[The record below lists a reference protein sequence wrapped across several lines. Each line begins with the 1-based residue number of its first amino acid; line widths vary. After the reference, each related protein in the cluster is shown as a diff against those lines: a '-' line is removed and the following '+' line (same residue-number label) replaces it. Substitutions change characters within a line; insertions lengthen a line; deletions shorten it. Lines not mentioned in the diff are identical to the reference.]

1 MADNDDNTE
10 ENPGENPEDDLLD
23 GELLDD
29 QTADETSEP
38 VSGDTDQTDARLGR
52 LEQDLSLWAE
62 RNRVTT
68 DPYVTGIRDAIRR
81 RDNLTAYATS
91 NPLDFLPHPNQ
102 RGNQNLDTLSRVLAI
117 TRNILVFL
125 PVALTWYAIN
135 KATTSFGQYARLAPE
150 DSAELS
156 FLQFWQSG
164 GPRDLAGFAPLSSSW
179 RIAEVASKVVLIIAL
194 VIALTAVIG
203 IIDQITQRRE
213 IAGQRSID
221 NERTAIAVKIMTA
234 LQGNKSIDSQTLE
247 ETLALVL
254 NNLGEAARDVNTAA
268 ARLETST
275 VGVAGLTPKIEEL
288 TGHIDQ
294 LASKFSTE
302 LQDGITGLTNA
313 VGILG
318 TNLEGDL
325 QRLMNDVINGLEDV
339 TDRLKSTS
347 ATVEFGTKQLR
358 DDLDA
363 IHQRLTDIP
372 GLR

>member
-1 MADNDDNTE
+1 MTDNDDNIWE
-10 ENPGENPEDDLLD
+10 PPED
-23 GELLDD
+23 EA
-29 QTADETSEP
+29 ADTQPGDEIAGLIR
-38 VSGDTDQTDARLGR
+38 VDTDQIDARLGQ
-52 LEQDLSLWAE
+52 LEQDLTRWAE

-68 DPYVTGIRDAIRR
+68 DPYVAGLKDAIRR

-91 NPLDFLPHPNQ
+91 NPLDFLPHPDQ

-117 TRNILVFL
+117 VRNILVFL

-135 KATTSFGQYARLAPE
+135 KATTSFGRYARLAPG
-150 DSAELS
+150 DSPELS

-164 GPRDLAGFAPLSSSW
+164 GPRDLAGFTPLGSSW
-179 RIAEVASKVVLIIAL
+179 RIAEVASKVVLIIGL
-194 VIALTAVIG
+194 VIVLTAIIG
-203 IIDQITQRRE
+203 IIDQVTRRRE
-213 IAGQRSID
+213 ITNQRSAD
-221 NERTAIAVKIMTA
+221 NDRAAIAIKIMTG

-254 NNLGEAARDVNTAA
+254 NDLGEAARDVNTAA

-275 VGVAGLTPKIEEL
+275 IGVTGLTPKVEEL